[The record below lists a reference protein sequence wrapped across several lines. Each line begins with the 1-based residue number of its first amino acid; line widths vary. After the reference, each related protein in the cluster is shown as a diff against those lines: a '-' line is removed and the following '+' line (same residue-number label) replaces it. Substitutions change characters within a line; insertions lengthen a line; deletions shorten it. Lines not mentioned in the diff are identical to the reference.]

1 MDIQGKVALVTG
13 GAIRV
18 GRSIALGLA
27 QAGADVV
34 IAYHTS
40 VTEAQAT
47 VAEIHAL
54 GVAGLAIQAD
64 VSDVSQVQAL
74 VAQIQ
79 AAFGRLDIVVNSSSR
94 FQTTPVMTTT
104 IEEWRQVLGVL
115 LDGPFFLAQA
125 AAPLMQAQGAGVIIN
140 ILDLSAFEPWPNFIA
155 HSVGKSGLLALTRGL
170 ALELAPAIRVNAVA
184 PGAVLAPSHY
194 DPQKLQQVA
203 DRTLL
208 KRWGSPQDV
217 ADAVVFLARADY
229 ITGETLIVDG
239 GEQWGRPHKASDSQ
253 LNQ

>member
-1 MDIQGKVALVTG
+1 MDLQGKVALVTG

-18 GRSIALGLA
+18 GKAIALGLA

-34 IAYHTS
+34 IAYHSSTA
-40 VTEAQAT
+40 EAQTT
-47 VAEIHAL
+47 VAEIKAL
-54 GVAGLAIQAD
+54 GVAGLAIQTD
-64 VSDVSQVQAL
+64 VSDVNQVQAL
-74 VAQIQ
+74 VAQTQ

-94 FQTTPVMTTT
+94 FQTTPVMTIT
-104 IEEWRQVLGVL
+104 IKEWRQVLSVL

-184 PGAVLAPSHY
+184 PGAVLAPPHY
-194 DPQKLQQVA
+194 GPQKLQQVA

-217 ADAVVFLARADY
+217 ADAVIFLARADY
-229 ITGETLIVDG
+229 ITGETIVVDG
-239 GEQWGRPHKASDSQ
+239 GERWSRLHRASDSQ
-253 LNQ
+253 PN